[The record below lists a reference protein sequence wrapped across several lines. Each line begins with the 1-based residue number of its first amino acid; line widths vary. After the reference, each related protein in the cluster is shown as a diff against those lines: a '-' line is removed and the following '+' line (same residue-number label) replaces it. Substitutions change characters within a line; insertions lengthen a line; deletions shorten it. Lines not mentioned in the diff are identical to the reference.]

1 VLVLVLVLV
10 LVPCL
15 VQQTDPM
22 GTGTKDLVV
31 LVEYV
36 EPVKEVCMV
45 LVVASQQVLVLVFD
59 PVLVVAQ
66 TEME

>member
-1 VLVLVLVLV
+1 MVLVLEP
-10 LVPCL
+10 VPCL

-22 GTGTKDLVV
+22 GTGTKDLVA

-36 EPVKEVCMV
+36 ERVKGVCMV
-45 LVVASQQVLVLVFD
+45 LVVVLQQVLVLVFD
-59 PVLVVAQ
+59 LVLVVAQ